1 MLRPIYGQI
10 LISNEF
16 LFKRVLYSLKIKATK
31 LNIVFGEQK
40 RRKQMTP
47 AHSLVIIKYNK

>member
-16 LFKRVLYSLKIKATK
+16 LFKRVPYSLKIKATK

>member
-16 LFKRVLYSLKIKATK
+16 LFKRVLYGLKMKATK